1 MLYPILEQ
9 YDVDIKKALAYG
21 FVREGAGLILRKVLP
36 ETEFY
41 AVVTLAGKAL
51 SVNVLERDTD
61 EEYLPFNVAD
71 NISGYVMSVREKAE
85 ALLEEIKT
93 QCLIKSN
100 VKLQLMDY
108 CSQRFGT
115 VPEAPWP
122 ETPENFTFKTARRN
136 KWYALFM
143 TIPYKSLGLAKA
155 GKVDVLNIKLPPAKI
170 EQLVDMQHFYPAYH
184 MNKKHWLTVMLQKD
198 ADIPLVQELLA
209 EACGVTAEQIVD
221 TELFLY
227 NRMPATTVGLEQEY
241 VAGGRLDDLQCVFA
255 GLQGFLAA
263 EAGES
268 VPVFCM
274 LDNEEV
280 GSGTKQGAAATFLK
294 DALQRINMALG
305 RDEEDYLVSLANS
318 LMLSADNAHA
328 VHPNHTDK
336 NDLTNKTYPNEGVV
350 VKYSANQKYTTD
362 AVSGALVQLLA
373 KKANVPLQLF
383 YNRSDMAGGSTLGNI
398 STSQVAIKSVDIGL
412 AQLAMHSAY
421 EMAGVKDTAYLA
433 ELAQAFF
440 AAAVAEAA
448 DGTYFLK

>member
-1 MLYPILEQ
+1 MEMAYTELNTKLCAFLDKTPNSFFAVNNIKEELAAAGFTELQENSRWQLQEGGKYYVSRNGSALLAFVIPQKDYLGFQVYACHCDSPSFKLKNNAEIVVDKKYVKLNVEKYGGMLLNTWLDRP
-9 YDVDIKKALAYG
+9 
-21 FVREGAGLILRKVLP
+21 
-36 ETEFY
+36 
-41 AVVTLAGKAL
+41 L
-51 SVNVLERDTD
+51 SVAGRVLCNVDGRLEAR
-61 EEYLPFNVAD
+61 LVNVEQDLMMIPNLAIHM
-71 NISGYVMSVREKAE
+71 NREANE
-85 ALLEEIKT
+85 G
-93 QCLIKSN
+93 
-100 VKLQLMDY
+100 VKLNAQTDM
-108 CSQRFGT
+108 
-115 VPEAPWP
+115 
-122 ETPENFTFKTARRN
+122 
-136 KWYALFM
+136 
-143 TIPYKSLGLAKA
+143 
-155 GKVDVLNIKLPPAKI
+155 LPLIGSAATK
-170 EQLVDMQHFYPAYH
+170 DG
-184 MNKKHWLTVMLQKD
+184 LQK
-198 ADIPLVQELLA
+198 LLA
-209 EACGVTAEQIVD
+209 EACGVTSEQIVD

-263 EAGES
+263 EAGAS

-398 STSQVAIKSVDIGL
+398 STAQVAIKSVDIGL

-433 ELAQAFF
+433 KLAQAFF

>member
-1 MLYPILEQ
+1 MNNSVSQELLKFLQKSPTAFHAVQQMKSELLAVDFTELKENQRWNIECGKHYFVTRNDSSLIAFTIPENGIDKMHILTSHSDSPTFKIKENPEIEVEKHYVKLNVEKYGGMLCAPWF
-9 YDVDIKKALAYG
+9 D
-21 FVREGAGLILRKVLP
+21 RP
-36 ETEFY
+36 
-41 AVVTLAGKAL
+41 L
-51 SVNVLERDTD
+51 SVAGRIIIKDKTNGQFTSKLVNIDRD
-61 EEYLPFNVAD
+61 L
-71 NISGYVMSVREKAE
+71 VMIPNLAIHMNREA
-85 ALLEEIKT
+85 
-93 QCLIKSN
+93 N
-100 VKLQLMDY
+100 DGVKLNAQTDMLPLIGSAVAKDGL
-108 CSQRFGT
+108 Q
-115 VPEAPWP
+115 
-122 ETPENFTFKTARRN
+122 K
-136 KWYALFM
+136 L
-143 TIPYKSLGLAKA
+143 LAKA
-155 GKVDVLNIKLPPAKI
+155 
-170 EQLVDMQHFYPAYH
+170 
-184 MNKKHWLTVMLQKD
+184 
-198 ADIPLVQELLA
+198 
-209 EACGVTAEQIVD
+209 CGVAPEQFVD

-241 VAGGRLDDLQCVFA
+241 IAGGRLDDLQCVFA

-294 DALQRINMALG
+294 DALQRINLAVG

-398 STSQVAIKSVDIGL
+398 STAQVAIKSVDIGL

-433 ELAQAFF
+433 KLAQAFF